1 MNKNQDKSNTHQV
14 KSTTGRKAQR
24 TDSLYIISVLKNY
37 SDENHPMTIKQ
48 IQEKIKD
55 DFLNRDE
62 EKAPDRTTLMR
73 QLDAIISIM
82 GADSTVDDYGNE
94 LDDSLKMG
102 FYIGRYIKKDGEYLK
117 YDPDNDLTE
126 KKNTRTET
134 QYYYY
139 KSIFDETEVR
149 MLIDSLETHN
159 YISAEDISELVVKI
173 SGLAPASMK
182 AYRNKDYSQANDPR
196 VDYDNSLL
204 RDNLK
209 VLTDIIKNHDF
220 ALIKKGYYGTDHRLV
235 VPDSDSSLVRPLR
248 LMFNNGYYYL
258 IAVQYSTK
266 NKEYFIVHY
275 RIDRLGY
282 IEPHKPTKQELKA
295 YSAEEPGD
303 AASYRLHHPVMF
315 GDNMVKAKIHVSNS
329 PYMLNT
335 LYDFFGTA
343 ATITELSDEL
353 LELKVTATFGGLHLF
368 ATEYCADVQ
377 VISPQDLADIVKE
390 DLTKGLVKYPS
401 DPEPNRLKGLLS

>member
-1 MNKNQDKSNTHQV
+1 MNKNQDKSNTNQV
-14 KSTTGRKAQR
+14 KSTTGRNAQR
-24 TDSLYIISVLKNY
+24 TYSLYIISVLKNY

-209 VLTDIIKNHDF
+209 VLTDIQPADF
-220 ALIKKGYYGTDHRLV
+220 RHGVA
-235 VPDSDSSLVRPLR
+235 
-248 LMFNNGYYYL
+248 
-258 IAVQYSTK
+258 
-266 NKEYFIVHY
+266 
-275 RIDRLGY
+275 
-282 IEPHKPTKQELKA
+282 
-295 YSAEEPGD
+295 
-303 AASYRLHHPVMF
+303 
-315 GDNMVKAKIHVSNS
+315 
-329 PYMLNT
+329 
-335 LYDFFGTA
+335 
-343 ATITELSDEL
+343 
-353 LELKVTATFGGLHLF
+353 
-368 ATEYCADVQ
+368 
-377 VISPQDLADIVKE
+377 
-390 DLTKGLVKYPS
+390 
-401 DPEPNRLKGLLS
+401 